1 MLLGLGNPILGDDGV
16 GCSLAELIGEMLGP
30 SRGLEVLSASVSPV
44 RLVDRI
50 SGCSR
55 LIIVDAVS
63 TGRAEPG
70 DLLEIDFTCSADLP
84 PTSHHFPV
92 HQIPEI
98 ALALGLPCPEIIKV
112 YGIEIVPPREY
123 GDCLSERISELLPS
137 LAENIIELE
146 LTDFIR
152 NDSDDPTRGEQ
163 AV

>member
-16 GCSLAELIGEMLGP
+16 GCSLADLILEMLEP
-30 SRGLEVLSASVSPV
+30 SGDLEILSASVSPV

-50 SGCSR
+50 ACCSR
-55 LIIVDAVS
+55 LIIVDSVS

-70 DLLEIDFTCSADLP
+70 DLLEIDFKPGEDLP

-98 ALALGLPCPEIIKV
+98 SRALGLPCPNIIKV
-112 YGIEIVPPREY
+112 YGIEIEPPGEY
-123 GDCLSERISELLPS
+123 SDRLSERISRLLPS
-137 LAENIIELE
+137 LAESIIELE
-146 LTDFIR
+146 LTDFNR
-152 NDSDDPTRGEQ
+152 NDSDDPARGEQ